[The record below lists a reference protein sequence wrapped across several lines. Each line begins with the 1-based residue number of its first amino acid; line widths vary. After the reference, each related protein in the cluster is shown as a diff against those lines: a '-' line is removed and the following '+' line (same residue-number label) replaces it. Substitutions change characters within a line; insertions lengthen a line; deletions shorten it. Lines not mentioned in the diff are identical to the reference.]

1 MYFVRKECDDN
12 GKLISISVENVFKL
26 EKKNVEHFI
35 KNIFPKVAN
44 NKEEHVKE
52 KTMFYNHVKKTFF
65 VILAKMLYC
74 KQITK
79 KWWWMTLLLMCCV
92 RPLDGSNCNVARI
105 PRRAGQG

>member
-44 NKEEHVKE
+44 NKEEHVRE
-52 KTMFYNHVKKTFF
+52 KTMFYNHVKKHF
-65 VILAKMLYC
+65 LSSWQK
-74 KQITK
+74 
-79 KWWWMTLLLMCCV
+79 CCIAN
-92 RPLDGSNCNVARI
+92 RLQRNG
-105 PRRAGQG
+105 GG

>member
-44 NKEEHVKE
+44 NKEEHVRE
-52 KTMFYNHVKKTFF
+52 KTMFYNHVKNIFCHLGK
-65 VILAKMLYC
+65 
-74 KQITK
+74 
-79 KWWWMTLLLMCCV
+79 
-92 RPLDGSNCNVARI
+92 NVVLQTDYKEMVVDDPTANVLC
-105 PRRAGQG
+105 ASLGWEQL